1 MDKMVLGAYT
11 FSWNPEKCT
20 VPRETKS
27 SSVVETY
34 GGAVYFSWG
43 TLIAGQKINL
53 EWDWLQEAQWDEL
66 QTLLEADAEVVWD
79 PQTGPTYNVEIA
91 GLKGDYQ
98 DKSLIDADYRRN
110 VVLSLVIISEV

>member
-20 VPRETKS
+20 VPHETKS

-43 TLIAGQKINL
+43 TLIVGQKINI

-66 QTLLEADAEVVWD
+66 QTLLEADAEIVWD
-79 PQTGPTYNVEIA
+79 PQTGSTYNVEVA
-91 GLKGDYQ
+91 DLRGDYQ
-98 DKSLIDADYRRN
+98 DKSLIDAAYRRN
-110 VVLSLVIISEV
+110 VVLTLIIISEV